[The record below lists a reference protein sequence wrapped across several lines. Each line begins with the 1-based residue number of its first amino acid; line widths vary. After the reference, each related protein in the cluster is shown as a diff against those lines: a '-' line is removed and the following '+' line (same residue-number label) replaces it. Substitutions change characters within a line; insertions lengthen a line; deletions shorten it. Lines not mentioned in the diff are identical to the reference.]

1 MGKCIHKAKY
11 INTREATTPSFG
23 FRNIELGPHGLG
35 PASKMYLKQDV
46 LYPEP
51 NIWKLYP
58 LQKNSK
64 VVKN

>member
-46 LYPEP
+46 LYP
-51 NIWKLYP
+51 WTKHLKALSSSKKL
-58 LQKNSK
+58 QGR
-64 VVKN
+64 